1 MSTLIPYKAPAV
13 KPRVPTTLERSIALQ
28 REEAAAK
35 AKKAKTTKKVEK
47 SE

>member
-1 MSTLIPYKAPAV
+1 MSTLNPYKAPAV

-28 REEAAAK
+28 KEKATEE
-35 AKKAKTTKKVEK
+35 KKEESKE